1 MAQRQELNYPPF
13 SRIGRILFSGS
24 DKERVNNIAQTTFCK
39 LYGNSDYKILGPAP
53 APLEKIHDMWRS
65 HVIVKT
71 RDKQIGSIHK
81 FLYQNIG
88 FSIFERTRKGVRIQ
102 VDIDPVSMM

>member
-1 MAQRQELNYPPF
+1 MAHRQELNYPPF

-24 DKERVNNIAQTTFCK
+24 NKNKVNSVAQNTCRK

-53 APLEKIHDMWRS
+53 TPHEKIQDMWRS
-65 HVIVKT
+65 HAIIKT
-71 RDKQIGSIHK
+71 QDKQKGSIHK
-81 FLYQNIG
+81 FLNQNIG
-88 FSIFERTRKGVRIQ
+88 FSIFERRRRGVRIQ